1 MKITDD
7 FYCKDTASEPP
18 GSDLDEAHKRLHLL
32 VLVFMLSTMMDFN
45 GKKSKATLS
54 ERHHVFDV
62 LDDMGDVF
70 NSIPEIR
77 TVGVK
82 RVVVRSLPDNRG
94 FCWHFLLQD
103 DRKFSSVMLVN
114 PNFIPATVKHY
125 SESRDPDNKHRL
137 LERLDELSE
146 CIVEWVI

>member
-7 FYCKDTASEPP
+7 FYCEDTGSASV
-18 GSDLDEAHKRLHLL
+18 SEALHEAQKRLHLL
-32 VLVFMLSTMMDFN
+32 VLVFMISTMIDFN
-45 GKKSKATLS
+45 GKKSKAVLS
-54 ERHHVFDV
+54 EKHHVFDI

-82 RVVVRSLPDNRG
+82 HVVVRLLPDNRG

-103 DRKFSSVMLVN
+103 DRKFSSVMLIN
-114 PNFIPATVKHY
+114 PDFIPAAVKHF

-137 LERLDELSE
+137 LDRLDELSE